1 MRINLVVI
9 GTIATFLSGARAI
22 ILLKKGKQLKK
33 YCELRKPQPKNVIK
47 SFLFFC
53 NI

>member
-9 GTIATFLSGARAI
+9 GTKATFFSGARAI

-33 YCELRKPQPKNVIK
+33 YCEVRKPQPKNVIK